1 MPSSPSEY
9 KNKTKTTKKLSNINF
24 LFKPPRRFFFFH
36 ERTDIKWH
44 DYLDTA
50 IVVIPVNIV
59 HWCTPITSS
68 PLAFL
73 WAHDKRAERTRG
85 VVRVGVWVSLWHHCT
100 DQNVTTAPANVGKKK
115 EKKIESVL
123 KRVVFCVFF
132 FSSPKQRKTCG
143 QVQLRDSSWTDC
155 LNPSSRLWM
164 CARACLFATYGYQ
177 LFFFMSFFPSVAS
190 DDIMKLRKKR
200 D

>member
-1 MPSSPSEY
+1 M
-9 KNKTKTTKKLSNINF
+9 
-24 LFKPPRRFFFFH
+24 
-36 ERTDIKWH
+36 
-44 DYLDTA
+44 
-50 IVVIPVNIV
+50 
-59 HWCTPITSS
+59 
-68 PLAFL
+68 
-73 WAHDKRAERTRG
+73 
-85 VVRVGVWVSLWHHCT
+85 
-100 DQNVTTAPANVGKKK
+100 TTAPANVGKKK
-115 EKKIESVL
+115 EKKNRKCVEEGCFL
-123 KRVVFCVFF
+123 CVFF